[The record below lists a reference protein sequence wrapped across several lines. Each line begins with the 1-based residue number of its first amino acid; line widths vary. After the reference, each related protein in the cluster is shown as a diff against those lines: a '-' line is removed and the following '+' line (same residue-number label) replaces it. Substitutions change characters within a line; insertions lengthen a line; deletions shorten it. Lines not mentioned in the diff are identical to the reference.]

1 MERNRSA
8 DSLVVLV
15 LGMQRFIGKR
25 WLESGAGVRGRVRP
39 PRVAASEGHASRAT
53 RAIASQGQSGG
64 GAACE
69 GRGVAARGS
78 RGVASSR
85 EGRPPPGEPSRSR
98 EKAVDWVARFTV
110 ELERIARVEGSGR
123 PPQVVPSHAV
133 PNVGANADVVLVNAQ
148 WMQEANEEICGDRAS
163 CRRDL
168 VRGIAAHEW
177 SHVVEARRGRASDK
191 PDHGKEL
198 EADRTAGRILA
209 QSGASAAP
217 LLRLLGGDRA
227 GPSLTHPSSDDRVD
241 AVLAGQAD
249 AHGGCRGEG
258 TCRCCDEGPR
268 DADADHDPIR

>member
-1 MERNRSA
+1 MARDRSA

-15 LGMQRFIGKR
+15 LGMQRFIGVR
-25 WLESGAGVRGRVRP
+25 RLESGAGVRGRVRP
-39 PRVAASEGHASRAT
+39 RRAAASE
-53 RAIASQGQSGG
+53 
-64 GAACE
+64 E
-69 GRGVAARGS
+69 GRGVA
-78 RGVASSR
+78 SSP
-85 EGRPPPGEPSRSR
+85 EGRPHPAEPSRSR
-98 EKAVDWVARFTV
+98 EAAVDWVARFTI
-110 ELERIARVEGSGR
+110 ELEHIARVEGSGR

-177 SHVVEARRGRASDK
+177 SHVVEARRGRTSGQ

-209 QSGASAAP
+209 QSGASASP

-241 AVLAGQAD
+241 AVLTGQAD

-258 TCRCCDEGPR
+258 TCRCCDEAPR
-268 DADADHDPIR
+268 DADVAHDSIR

>member
-1 MERNRSA
+1 M
-8 DSLVVLV
+8 
-15 LGMQRFIGKR
+15 
-25 WLESGAGVRGRVRP
+25 
-39 PRVAASEGHASRAT
+39 
-53 RAIASQGQSGG
+53 
-64 GAACE
+64 
-69 GRGVAARGS
+69 
-78 RGVASSR
+78 
-85 EGRPPPGEPSRSR
+85 
-98 EKAVDWVARFTV
+98 ARFTI
-110 ELERIARVEGSGR
+110 ELDRIARAEGSGR

-148 WMQEANEEICGDRAS
+148 WMQAANEEICGARSS

-177 SHVVEARRGRASDK
+177 SHVVEARRGRASRQ

-217 LLRLLGGDRA
+217 LLRLLGRDRA
-227 GPSLTHPSSDDRVD
+227 GPSLTHPSASDRVD

-258 TCRCCDEGPR
+258 TCRCRDEAPCE
-268 DADADHDPIR
+268 ADVDHSPIR